1 MAHPPRQTRSTKDI
15 SNLEDTYSVLVAKT
29 QEECSNKYNMLRSFL
44 VISVLSFALTEST
57 PTESFMTVSD
67 TMDIPDD
74 FTLVSSLYGPG
85 NWGCWFLTIIS
96 LLCTW
101 TFNIESRQKDTITND
116 FLAALAIPCIA
127 AGHLIW
133 LIHFT
138 DSIRLIDYVDYSTSA
153 IRVSH
158 PTIVKHLLAAEGPLR
173 ICRTFTVLQMALAIL
188 SASKGHVKR
197 MNYTLMAG
205 GLNIAAQESVQWW
218 SNMETAPPFE
228 ERPLVFRPH
237 SRWLSLNL
245 SIFYIALA
253 VAFFSRP
260 TLDKMK
266 GDPSCEGPHLNSAEN
281 ADCQQSL
288 KENDYENDHIQQPLE
303 DYEAQLESKALCYP
317 CLSMR
322 LDVVELNW
330 MILSFIPLSTELKTN
345 DDEGFGLIPSS
356 SISITELDQVVAL
369 MVGLITLGCTLR
381 DIIGANRR
389 EMQSRKKT
397 RIREETGLGEERLL
411 YLNTIVTGWTENQRE
426 LQGQLRSDQACNV
439 KLDRLKSQN
448 EIFIKIMAREK
459 LFEKGSMEHE
469 WLRRKFNK
477 KVVED
482 ALKLIPQPRK
492 VYVPSHRAS
501 RDNISSIRARIK

>member
-1 MAHPPRQTRSTKDI
+1 
-15 SNLEDTYSVLVAKT
+15 
-29 QEECSNKYNMLRSFL
+29 
-44 VISVLSFALTEST
+44 
-57 PTESFMTVSD
+57 MTVSV

-85 NWGCWFLTIIS
+85 NWACWFLTIIS
-96 LLCTW
+96 LLFTW

-133 LIHFT
+133 LVYFT

-173 ICRTFTVLQMALAIL
+173 ICRTFTVLQMALALI
-188 SASKGHVKR
+188 SANKGHFKR
-197 MNYTLMAG
+197 TIYTLLAG
-205 GLNIAAQESVQWW
+205 CLVLAAQESVQWW
-218 SNMETAPPFE
+218 SNGETAPPSE
-228 ERPLVFRPH
+228 ERPLVFRPY
-237 SRWLSLNL
+237 SRGLSLNL
-245 SIFYIALA
+245 SFFHIVF
-253 VAFFSRP
+253 VVVFFSQP
-260 TLDKMK
+260 ILDKMK
-266 GDPSCEGPHLNSAEN
+266 GDPSCEGLHLKSAEN

-288 KENDYENDHIQQPLE
+288 KENDCENDHIQQPSE

-317 CLSMR
+317 CLKMT
-322 LDVVELNW
+322 LDFAELNS
-330 MILSFIPLSTELKTN
+330 ILLACIPLSIELKTN

-389 EMQSRKKT
+389 EMQRREKT

-411 YLNTIVTGWTENQRE
+411 YLNTIVTGWTENQRN
-426 LQGQLRSDQACNV
+426 LQGQLRSDEACNV

-482 ALKLIPQPRK
+482 ALKSMPQPRK
-492 VYVPSHRAS
+492 VYVPSHRAL
-501 RDNISSIRARIK
+501 RDNISSIRARIR